1 MRILRINNAYDI
13 VIDEKVNMGVTF
25 QISDVRNPE
34 TRSSA
39 YSKTIA
45 VPSNKDIDKYFG
57 FIFDMQSE
65 LGQTTFSPNK
75 KTPAKILDNDT
86 VVIDGYARLISI
98 DNDFGKITYN
108 IGVFGTLVNLFQD
121 MGDDYIDEV
130 IDTLLSPIT
139 PNLATYIT
147 TWITSTSPYYF
158 TPINQNANRNQDTNF
173 QLTDFKISWNFR
185 YLFIKILQNYGYTYT
200 SNFVNYALELDDL
213 YVYLAPIVRELTAE
227 EAENRKCLLQQ
238 SGSTQY
244 TIIDN
249 DTGIDS
255 RRSKG
260 FYGVQQG
267 YYGATLTTFYY
278 YDCFEGTKELQL
290 NDTQDN
296 FNQFSGGR
304 FRPIIGGKH
313 KLIIDLQIGAFE
325 ASTFGGAT
333 YTAIDEY
340 YLELWG
346 DRNGLSNKFAEYKLI
361 PTTNTDGNETLQLE
375 TYFYPILERAYY
387 FKIRFKTIGKPILQV
402 TGLTPAEVA
411 AITAHQTDTMI
422 TPAWCNVTACNI
434 TIEPSSVASS
444 SGTYFPNE
452 KLPHIKCKDL
462 VFAMVKMFN
471 LMIDVDKED
480 PKNLLIAP
488 YVDFYNQGTLDWS
501 SKLCRDK
508 PIQITPLAEVTNKE
522 LVYKYKLDKDFFAE
536 SYKEEN
542 FYTYGESRIEILNDF
557 AKGVS
562 TTEIPF
568 ALTPPADF
576 KSVGLPFTN
585 LFDLSNNPIN
595 TEIAR
600 VGYKVLIATHI
611 TIGTTANAY
620 FPAFMDAKSDTSLCF
635 QTPKKVYYTGQLASQ
650 YPNDNL
656 FTKFYAPQLSEYAD
670 PTSRLLIAYF
680 NLNEFDIHTFS
691 FQKNVLVDN
700 VLYRVNKIDGYNG
713 SGDYTKVEL
722 LKVINAT
729 VEALPPSDLN
739 QGTQVVDIV
748 DGGLNIVYAPYRYLN
763 VDVFDGLQNG
773 IIGTTFINDLTSID
787 GGRS

>member
-25 QISDVRNPE
+25 QISDVRSPE

-45 VPSNKDIDKYFG
+45 VPSNKDVDKFFG

-65 LGQTTFSPNK
+65 LGQTTFAPNK

-86 VVIDGYARLISI
+86 VVIDGYARLINI
-98 DNDFGKITYN
+98 DNDYGKITYN

-121 MGDDYIDEV
+121 MGEDYIDEV
-130 IDTLLSPIT
+130 IDTLFPPIT
-139 PNLATYIT
+139 PNLATMISSWSVYNSNI
-147 TWITSTSPYYF
+147 YF
-158 TPINQNANRNQDTNF
+158 TPINQNANRTGGTNF
-173 QLTDFKISWNFR
+173 SLSDFKISWNFR
-185 YLFIKILQNYGYTYT
+185 YLFIKILENYGYTYT
-200 SNFVNYALELDDL
+200 STFINSGLELDQL

-227 EAENRKCLLQQ
+227 ESENRKCLLQQ

-244 TIIDN
+244 AIIDN
-249 DTGIDS
+249 DTGIAS

-260 FYGVQQG
+260 
-267 YYGATLTTFYY
+267 YYGRADGSYGGGATIFYY

-296 FNQFSGGR
+296 FNQFSSGR
-304 FRPIIGGKH
+304 FRPIIASKH

-325 ASTFGGAT
+325 ASSFGGAT

-340 YLELWG
+340 YLELWSE
-346 DRNGLSNKFAEYKLI
+346 RNGVQSKVSEYKLT
-361 PTTNTDGNETLQLE
+361 PATNTDGNETLQLE
-375 TYFYPILERAYY
+375 TYFYPIIERAYY
-387 FKIRFKTIGKPILQV
+387 FKIRFKTIGKPILQKSYLGV
-402 TGLTPAEVA
+402 DASV
-411 AITAHQTDTMI
+411 TAHQTDTII

-434 TIEPSSVASS
+434 TIQPSSIASS
-444 SGTYFPNE
+444 SGSYFPNE

-462 VFAMVKMFN
+462 VYAMIKMFN
-471 LMIDVDKED
+471 LMINADKED
-480 PKNLLIAP
+480 PKNLIIAP
-488 YVDFYNQGTLDWS
+488 YVSFYNQGTLDWS
-501 SKLCRDK
+501 NKLCRDK
-508 PIQITPLAEVTNKE
+508 QIQITPLAEVTNKT
-522 LVYKYKLDKDFFAE
+522 LIYKYKLDKDFFAE
-536 SYKEEN
+536 SYKDEN
-542 FYTYGESRIEILNDF
+542 FFTYGESRIEILNDF

-562 TTEIPF
+562 TTEISF

-576 KSVGLPFTN
+576 QSIGIPFTN
-585 LFDLSNNPIN
+585 LFDLSNNPIS

-600 VGYKVLIATHI
+600 VGYKVLIATPI
-611 TIGTTANAY
+611 VVGTTANAY

-635 QTPKKVYYTGQLASQ
+635 QTPKKVYYNGQLASQ
-650 YPNDNL
+650 YPNNNL

-670 PTSRLLIAYF
+670 PTSRLLTAYF

-691 FQKNVLVDN
+691 FQKNILIDN

-729 VEALPPSDLN
+729 VESLPPSDLN
-739 QGTQVVDIV
+739 QGTQVADIV
-748 DGGLNIVYAPYRYLN
+748 DGGLNIVYTPYRYLN
-763 VDVFDGLQNG
+763 VDVFDGGKNNV
-773 IIGTTFINDLTSID
+773 IGTNFINDLTSID